1 MEENLAS
8 EPQVVQLDRTNQR
21 QVKMMASDDEKIKTN
36 SAAEHEAPPEKKSTS
51 GAEASK
57 ADGGESAAA
66 SPPGYSRG
74 EGQKPVSK
82 AYRENWNVI
91 FAKKKKR

>member
-1 MEENLAS
+1 V
-8 EPQVVQLDRTNQR
+8 VVQLNQTNQR
-21 QVKMMASDDEKIKTN
+21 QEKMMASDHEKIKTN
-36 SAAEHEAPPEKKSTS
+36 PAAENEAPPEKKSTS

-66 SPPGYSRG
+66 SPPGYSGG